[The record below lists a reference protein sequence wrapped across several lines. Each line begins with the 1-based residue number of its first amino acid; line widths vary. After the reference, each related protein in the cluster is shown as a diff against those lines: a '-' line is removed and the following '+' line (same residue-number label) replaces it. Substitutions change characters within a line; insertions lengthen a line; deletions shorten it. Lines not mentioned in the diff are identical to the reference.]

1 MEIKIKHIEH
11 AHSEYGHVGY
21 IELTNNTKIWF
32 GGMQPI
38 KDEEEARKVADL
50 YVAAPLMVEAL
61 ELLIAK
67 SKIELPQ
74 YLLENIGIPSVISL
88 VETVK
93 ESIK

>member
-32 GGMQPI
+32 GGKQPI

-50 YVAAPLMVEAL
+50 YVAAPLMLEA
-61 ELLIAK
+61 IRDFTNKVDTGRARSVDSY
-67 SKIELPQ
+67 SKFKVAIEGL
-74 YLLENIGIPSVISL
+74 
-88 VETVK
+88 
-93 ESIK
+93 

>member
-1 MEIKIKHIEH
+1 MEFRITNISEANPENVGFIEINK
-11 AHSEYGHVGY
+11 S
-21 IELTNNTKIWF
+21 IKIWF
-32 GGMQPI
+32 GNNQTY
-38 KDEEEARKVADL
+38 KTDEEEAKKVADL